1 MLISTVCKT
10 ARVIANSWANSVSPF
25 SISPP
30 YARVTHGFYD
40 IVIDTPCRFERRLS
54 TRASGGI
61 RIDRLDRFFDFQPA
75 SRNETELSRPTLRS
89 RSAGRSFESD
99 IVSHPIFC
107 VASGRAPVS
116 LTMACVLNWSPCR
129 GGTRR
134 YTVYKYH

>member
-10 ARVIANSWANSVSPF
+10 HGLSRIRGPILFLRFF
-25 SISPP
+25 ST

-40 IVIDTPCRFERRLS
+40 IIIDTPCRFEGLLDPRI
-54 TRASGGI
+54 GGDTH
-61 RIDRLDRFFDFQPA
+61 RSLDRFFDFHQRA
-75 SRNETELSRPTLRS
+75 TTGRDLSRPTLRS
-89 RSAGRSFESD
+89 RSAGRSLESF
-99 IVSHPIFC
+99 VSSDFHC